1 MGRRTERAFTVPRF
15 NIRTFSMVMTS
26 ARHNTGYLLIVGI
39 TALTVLLI
47 GGCTLLAPLPP
58 ETTLQQRLA
67 QFPTDSLDVKN
78 RVVIHWDQHQI
89 PFIEAQRDED
99 AAYALGLVHAHLRLG
114 QMEMFRRVAQGRLAE
129 MAGPAA
135 TDIDEVLRI
144 LDFKG
149 TAAQIKTTLP
159 ADTITWLQRYVD
171 GVNDYVRNT
180 AQLPLEFKVLD
191 LQREPWTVVDVLS
204 CLRLGGVDFNWLV
217 WLNLLE
223 LRKSDE
229 WPQIWQRLT
238 AQTDDTALDSTVV
251 MPPLATSNSPIKASL
266 LAKLLTD
273 SGHLGSNS
281 LSVAAKRSNNS
292 AALIASDPH
301 LGITSPNP
309 WLLAGIKSPSY
320 NVVGMMVPGVPV
332 FAIGR
337 NPWIAW
343 GGTNLR
349 AASSDLVDVSTLPQN
364 QITQQEETIHVR
376 WWFDRD
382 IEIKQT
388 PWGPIVSEARLL
400 KDLGLPP
407 TALKWVG
414 HQNSDEITA
423 MLRVSRARDF
433 SQFQNAFSNFAVPAQ
448 TMLYADGNGHI
459 GKVMAGRLPV
469 RPPQRKDLILSPQEA
484 ASTWSTMQASPELPA
499 AANPEQGFIASGNNR
514 PHHTPFPIGYFFS
527 PEDRVKRMA
536 QLLDQ
541 WGKVGVNELKE
552 LQQDVYMAS
561 SVALRDLLLDKL
573 AELGIDGI
581 GEDQQEVVKLL
592 RQWDGYY
599 QSNSRAALAFEIVRQ
614 EVSAEFFQSRFNGQ
628 DWAAFAN
635 VDRIKSMLLQDI
647 RNAKPDVLRPIL
659 EKALNEAASLSI
671 EDNNHTGDEWGDLHR
686 LQLAHLFANIPL
698 VGKRYVFSNLPV
710 GGSNDTLM
718 KTAHGSVEKRHN
730 ARYGS
735 TARHISDLS
744 DLDSNFFIL
753 LGGEDGWIN
762 STTYL
767 DQLDLWRAGEYI
779 QLPLQPQTVQD
790 QFSYHLELS
799 P

>member
-1 MGRRTERAFTVPRF
+1 
-15 NIRTFSMVMTS
+15 
-26 ARHNTGYLLIVGI
+26 LIAGI
-39 TALTVLLI
+39 TAFAVLLI
-47 GGCTLLAPLPP
+47 GGCALLAPLPP

-67 QFPTDSLDVKN
+67 QFPIDSLDVKD

-114 QMEMFRRVAQGRLAE
+114 QMEMFRRIAQGRVAE
-129 MAGPAA
+129 MAGPVA
-135 TDIDEVLRI
+135 TDVDEVLRI

-149 TAAQIKTTLP
+149 TAAHIKSTLP
-159 ADTITWLQRYVD
+159 TDTLTWLQRYVD
-171 GVNDYVRNT
+171 GVNDYVRKTN
-180 AQLPLEFKVLD
+180 QLPLEFKVLN

-223 LRKSDE
+223 LRKSEE

-238 AQTDDTALDSTVV
+238 AQSGDAVLNSTVV
-251 MPPLATSNSPIKASL
+251 VPPLATRQNPTVANS

-281 LSVAAKRSNNS
+281 LSVAAKRSNNG

-349 AASSDLVDVSTLPQN
+349 AASSDLVDVSALPQN
-364 QITQQEETIHVR
+364 KITQREETIHVR
-376 WWFDRD
+376 WWFDRH

-433 SQFQNAFSNFAVPAQ
+433 SQFRAAFSNFAVPAQ
-448 TMLYADGNGHI
+448 TMLFADRDGHI

-469 RPPQRKDLILSPQEA
+469 RPLLRKDLILSPQEA
-484 ASTWSTMQASPELPA
+484 ANAWSTMQASPELPA
-499 AANPEQGFIASGNNR
+499 VANPYQGFIASGNNR
-514 PHHTPFPIGYFFS
+514 PEHPPFPIGYFFS
-527 PEDRVKRMA
+527 PGDRVKRMG

-541 WGKVGVNELKE
+541 WGKVGVNELKQ
-552 LQQDVYMAS
+552 LQGDVYMAS

-573 AELGIDGI
+573 AELGIDGS
-581 GEDQQEVVKLL
+581 GEVRQQVVELIS
-592 RQWDGYY
+592 QWDGYY
-599 QSNSRAALAFEIVRQ
+599 QPDSRAALVFEIVRQ
-614 EVSAEFFQSRFNGQ
+614 EVSAKFFQSRFNGQ

-635 VDRIKSMLLQDI
+635 VDRIKVMLLQDI
-647 RNAKPDVLRPIL
+647 RNAKPDELRPIL
-659 EKALNEAASLSI
+659 LNALDKAARLCI
-671 EDNNHTGDEWGDLHR
+671 ENNVDTGHQWGDIHR

-698 VGKRYVFSNLPV
+698 IGKRYVFSNLPV

-744 DLDSNFFIL
+744 DLDSNYFVL

-779 QLPLQPQTVQD
+779 QLPLRVQTVRE
-790 QFSYHLELS
+790 QFVHRMELS